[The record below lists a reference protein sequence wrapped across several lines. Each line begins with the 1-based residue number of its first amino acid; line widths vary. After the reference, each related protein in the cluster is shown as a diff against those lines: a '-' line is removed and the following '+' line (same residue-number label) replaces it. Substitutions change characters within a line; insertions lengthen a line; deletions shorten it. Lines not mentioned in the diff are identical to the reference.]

1 MQRNE
6 TDEYE
11 RYRYRYQ
18 KRGCGMH
25 TIDII
30 ILTVVAALLLLA
42 LRSTL
47 RHYGGKGGGCCGCS
61 GCSGGSSSCSA
72 GGSVEPFM
80 AAGKPAGTDTL
91 SKTLQIEGMHCGACK
106 QSVES
111 ALAGINGVVFADVNL
126 EKGTAKVVMRE
137 NVEDAL
143 FREAVEDN
151 GFELKGILKAGT
163 QTQH

>member
-1 MQRNE
+1 
-6 TDEYE
+6 
-11 RYRYRYQ
+11 
-18 KRGCGMH
+18 MH

-143 FREAVEDN
+143 FREAVEDK
-151 GFELKGILKAGT
+151 GFQLKGILKAGT
-163 QTQH
+163 